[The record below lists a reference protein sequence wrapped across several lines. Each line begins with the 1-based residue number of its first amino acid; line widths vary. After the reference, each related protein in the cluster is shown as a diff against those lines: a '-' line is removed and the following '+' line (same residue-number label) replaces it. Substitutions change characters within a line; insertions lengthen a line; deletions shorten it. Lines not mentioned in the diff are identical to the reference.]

1 MITNRARGDDAMWSQ
16 TLTTR
21 GALGCELGPQVGA
34 ALRGKAA
41 LALPAEEAA
50 DTGAPGAR
58 SELCHRASA
67 DARAAAAAEATAAAE
82 AADTGGIGAAA
93 LFVNGGWAAA
103 VAAAGTEGVLRHC
116 REYRFEW
123 ILPLRTTLAYAELLS
138 T

>member
-1 MITNRARGDDAMWSQ
+1 MRCDVMRPQ

-21 GALGCELGPQVGA
+21 GALGCELGPQVGVA
-34 ALRGKAA
+34 VRGKAA
-41 LALPAEEAA
+41 LALAAEAA
-50 DTGAPGAR
+50 DRGAPGAR
-58 SELCHRASA
+58 SELCQRASA

-82 AADTGGIGAAA
+82 AAETGGVGAVAA
-93 LFVNGGWAAA
+93 FVLGGWAEAE
-103 VAAAGTEGVLRHC
+103 AAAGTEGVLRHC